1 VEVGLEVEPW
11 GTIEIAT
18 NRASNVEIMID
29 ILMGRGET
37 GGADTVSE

>member
-1 VEVGLEVEPW
+1 VEVGLEVEPLA
-11 GTIEIAT
+11 TVEIAT
-18 NRASNVEIMID
+18 NRASSVESMID